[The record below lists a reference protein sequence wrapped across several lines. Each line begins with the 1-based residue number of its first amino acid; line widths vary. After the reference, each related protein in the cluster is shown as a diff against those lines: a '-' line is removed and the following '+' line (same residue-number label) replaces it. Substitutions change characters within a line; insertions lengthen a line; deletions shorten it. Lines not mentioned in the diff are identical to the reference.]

1 MFQIKYIKYLVNFTK
16 KNYNSGYSD
25 TFYLSYYLLTLFQL
39 YFYNTD
45 YYEPPCKSEA
55 DCQPAWNIYFVV
67 KCVDNLC
74 KWVKLQGIY
83 DEPIRRFP
91 FDGQTLETTKG
102 LYNIE

>member
-1 MFQIKYIKYLVNFTK
+1 MANTIKVVYAILF
-16 KNYNSGYSD
+16 
-25 TFYLSYYLLTLFQL
+25 LSIVLATA
-39 YFYNTD
+39 TIDDD

-91 FDGQTLETTKG
+91 FDG
-102 LYNIE
+102 